1 MALPSNLIEEF
12 AAVFDDTT
20 KKKADTTCY
29 GVMDG
34 DDHVRLDGADQLTP
48 VTLTVGAKDGDRV
61 LVMIKNHK
69 ALVVGNVTHPVLFVG
84 TLEASDAIIVNGYL
98 TTNAERTTYDDTHHN
113 GITFSNSGIGGSG
126 GSGVSANWTL
136 SASGVLTAVDAII
149 SGQITASSGWLGAEN
164 QGFHIDST
172 GIYSGASDR
181 SSINAGDIALSNAQF
196 SRVIDGTN
204 RLNLR
209 MAIGSKFAVA
219 ADGTI
224 YATGV
229 ELSGKIGASSG
240 SIAGFTIDGTAI
252 YSGQHSAYNSNVQGV
267 FISPDH
273 ISLGPNAKFDVTKAG
288 ILTATDVDL
297 TGVIKANTG
306 YIGGTNGWTIKAGA
320 IYSGLDSINGNAA
333 GTYIGTDG
341 IAQVGQTSNN
351 VTPSVRIQNGVI
363 TAVGANISGTI
374 NAGLGNIG
382 GWTITSSMLYKIVTA
397 GGNDYQ
403 VFMQAG
409 SGTNDTIF
417 AARSKSSSI
426 DTWTDNFKVRCD
438 GYVFASNVEIT
449 GIIRANTGYIGG
461 ATNGWVIK
469 AGAIHTSG
477 HTAYNTANNGIY
489 LGTDYIACGS
499 GGMFYVGQDG
509 VPHCNG
515 AAIILNDPTIDSSG
529 YGGSR
534 LTFQVANH
542 TYTEIGLTKHGTT
555 IDSYINT
562 TNSFA
567 IYCNSGGFAVETLS
581 NITLESTFNDIYLN
595 VQDSVHIQGSL
606 AVSQTAAFTGAITAD
621 AFNGLFGY
629 RVYEEDNVSITSG
642 NNATVNFTINTPT
655 GYIFIGY
662 RALSLSN
669 GSTNGANYG
678 QCSIHTFSTGDNGTK
693 LSIKIHNFAS
703 TAAVIK
709 VTAVVLFAKS
719 TMTSV

>member
-61 LVMIKNHK
+61 LVMIKNRR

-98 TTNAERTTYDDTHHN
+98 TTNAERTTYNDTTHN
-113 GITFSNSGIGGSG
+113 GITFSNSGIGGHG
-126 GSGVSANWTL
+126 TDGSWTL
-136 SASGVLTAVDAII
+136 SAEGVLTAVGASI
-149 SGQITASSGWLGAEN
+149 SGEITASSGWLGAEN

-172 GIYSGASDR
+172 GIYSGTSK
-181 SSINAGDIALSNAQF
+181 SSITAGDIVLSNAAF
-196 SRVIDGTN
+196 DRSIDGTN
-204 RLNLR
+204 RQGLR

-224 YATGV
+224 YAAGV

-240 SIAGFTIDGTAI
+240 SIAGFTINGTAI

-267 FISPDH
+267 FISPDR
-273 ISLGPNAKFDVTKAG
+273 ISLGANAKFDVTKDG
-288 ILTATDVDL
+288 KLTATDAEL

-320 IYSGLDSINGNAA
+320 IYSNLDSVSGNAA

-374 NAGLGNIG
+374 NAGLGNVG
-382 GWTITSSMLYKIVTA
+382 GWTITSSMLYKVITA

-499 GGMFYVGQDG
+499 GGKFYVGQDG

-515 AAIILNDPTIDSSG
+515 AAIILNDESISSG
-529 YGGSR
+529 YGASR
-534 LTFQVANH
+534 LTYQIGGLTSF
-542 TYTEIGLTKHGTT
+542 EIGLAKQGTT
-555 IDSYINT
+555 VYSYASSAGSHEIT
-562 TNSFA
+562 STN
-567 IYCNSGGFAVETLS
+567 GGILLEAPLNVT
-581 NITLESTFNDIYLN
+581 IESTFDDIYLSTN
-595 VQDSVHIQGSL
+595 DGAGTVHISGAL
-606 AVSQTAAFTGAITAD
+606 AVSGAITAD
-621 AFNGLFGY
+621 AYNDLFGY
-629 RVYEEDNVSITSG
+629 RTYEEDNVTIASG
-642 NNATVNFTINTPT
+642 NNATVNFTINAPT
-655 GYIFIGY
+655 GYIFVGY

-719 TMTSV
+719 TMTNV